1 MSFNEH
7 KDSQEKSVF
16 KGFLFQSNEGQWILS
31 KNPDFK
37 SCCMGK
43 MDPDSFIL
51 LDGNFSSFPTDQL
64 ITAKGILRRE
74 PVFLCNQSIETKI
87 LTVIEIT
94 RDKEFPALSLSILGS
109 VLLFLFFRKQILK
122 VLRLLLP

>member
-1 MSFNEH
+1 MSFNEK

-31 KNPDFK
+31 KNPDLK
-37 SCCMGK
+37 SCCIGK

-51 LDGNFSSFPTDQL
+51 LDGDFSSFPTDQL
-64 ITAKGILRRE
+64 ITAKGILRKE
-74 PVFLCNQSIETKI
+74 PAFLCNQPIETKF
-87 LTVIEIT
+87 LTEIEIT
-94 RDKEFPALSLSILGS
+94 RDKEFPALSLSLLVS
-109 VLLFLFFRKQILK
+109 VLLILLFRKQLLK